1 MKAVV
6 FDKQLMI
13 ATDRPVPKPARNEA
27 LIKTHL
33 AGICNTDLEIMR
45 GYMRF
50 HGVLGHEFVGVV
62 EEVNGDALHLLGKRV
77 VGDINCGCSM
87 CFYCRKGLQRHCPDR
102 VTLGINGKD
111 GTLAEYFVLPMGN
124 LFEVPDS
131 IKDEEA
137 VFAEPLAAAFEIL
150 EQIHIRP
157 TDKVLVLGDGKLG
170 LLTSLVLNQTRA
182 TLVLAGRHQ
191 AKLMIA
197 RDQGVDTTELK
208 DLTPSKTY
216 DVVVEA
222 TGAPEGFELALNY
235 VKPMGTIVVK
245 TTAAEGKIINL
256 APVVIDEVRVVG
268 SRCGPFAPA
277 LRALSEKRIRVGPL
291 ITAVYGFSK
300 VGEAFQTAKKK
311 TSLKVLVDFSK

>member
-1 MKAVV
+1 
-6 FDKQLMI
+6 
-13 ATDRPVPKPARNEA
+13 
-27 LIKTHL
+27 
-33 AGICNTDLEIMR
+33 
-45 GYMRF
+45 
-50 HGVLGHEFVGVV
+50 
-62 EEVNGDALHLLGKRV
+62 
-77 VGDINCGCSM
+77 
-87 CFYCRKGLQRHCPDR
+87 
-102 VTLGINGKD
+102 
-111 GTLAEYFVLPMGN
+111 
-124 LFEVPDS
+124 
-131 IKDEEA
+131 
-137 VFAEPLAAAFEIL
+137 
-150 EQIHIRP
+150 
-157 TDKVLVLGDGKLG
+157 
-170 LLTSLVLNQTRA
+170 
-182 TLVLAGRHQ
+182 
-191 AKLMIA
+191 MIA

-277 LRALSEKRIRVGPL
+277 LRVLSEKRIRVGPL